1 MTTTDKVSNDLIR
14 SGSPYLRQHA
24 YNPVN
29 WVEWSAKAFED
40 AKAADK
46 LVIVSIGYS
55 ACHWCHVM
63 EHESFEDEEVAAVM
77 NKFFVCIKVDRE
89 ERPDIDQIYMDAV
102 QLMTGRGGWPLNC
115 ITLPD
120 QRPIYGGTY
129 FPKEQWRQVLL
140 QVYNFYKSDS
150 IKCAEYA
157 EELTQGVKRIELIKP
172 DQKISTIPPDFADMY
187 FRWSKQFDNEE
198 GGPNRA
204 PKFALPD
211 SYQFLL
217 QYYFHFN
224 ELTCKEHVDLTLKKL
239 AYGGI
244 YDQLGGGFTR
254 YSTDMLWK
262 VPHFEKMLYDN
273 GQMLSLYAN
282 AFKADNNFLYKE
294 ICYQIIQFVEQELT
308 SPSGGFYAALDA
320 DSEGEEGKFYVW
332 TKNELEEL
340 FKEDAPLFF
349 DYFNINEKGFW
360 EHGNYIPLRF
370 EDDEVIAERFR
381 LSIDELRLRIQSMR
395 LTAMNIRKKRIKPGL
410 DNKVIVGWN
419 ALMIKGLA
427 DAYCAFK
434 EIRFIELAERNLEF
448 IKQHLTGVDGLLH
461 HNCKDPKDLPQMK
474 DKGYAFL
481 DDYALMIDANIHLY
495 QAVFKEEYLL
505 KALELTKAVIENF
518 SNDETGFFW
527 YTPNFGEQ
535 LIARKMEVQDNV
547 IPSANGVMAKNLF
560 RLARY
565 FGLPEYEL
573 RAKNMVQQMNKEIHS
588 ATPWYSGWAQ
598 VSLNIYQPF
607 YEVAITGDD
616 SNEIIDQLHKTYRPN
631 VLIAAATSNSEIPIL
646 KDRFKEGE
654 LQIFVCRN
662 NTCSLPVKSF
672 DELLHLLS
680 Q

>member
-1 MTTTDKVSNDLIR
+1 MTTTAKVPNDLIH

-29 WVEWSAKAFED
+29 WVEWSAQAFED
-40 AKAADK
+40 AKAAEK

-63 EHESFEDEEVAAVM
+63 EHESFEDDEIATVM

-140 QVYNFYKSDS
+140 QVYNFYKSDPV
-150 IKCAEYA
+150 KCAEYA
-157 EELTQGVKRIELIKP
+157 EELTQGVKRVELIKP
-172 DQKISTIPPDFADMY
+172 KQKTETSPPDFADMY
-187 FRWSKQFDNEE
+187 LRWSRQFDNEE

-217 QYYFHFN
+217 HYYFQFKD
-224 ELTCKEHVDLTLKKL
+224 ESCKEHVDLTLKKL

-244 YDQLGGGFTR
+244 YDQIGGGFTR
-254 YSTDMLWK
+254 YSTDLLWK

-273 GQMLSLYAN
+273 GQMLSLFAN
-282 AFKADNNFLYKE
+282 AYRAENNILYKE
-294 ICYQIIQFVEQELT
+294 ICYQIIEFVERELT

-332 TKNELEEL
+332 KKEEVEEL
-340 FKEDAPLFF
+340 FKEEAPLFL
-349 DYFNINEKGFW
+349 DYFNINEKGYW
-360 EHGNYIPLRF
+360 EHGNYIPLRD
-370 EDDEVIAERFR
+370 EDDEVTAERYKI
-381 LSIDELRLRIQSMR
+381 SVDELRQRIIVMR
-395 LTAMNIRKKRIKPGL
+395 LTAMNIRSKRVAPGL
-410 DNKVIVGWN
+410 DNKVILGWN

-434 EIRFIELAERNLEF
+434 EIRFIDLAERNLEF
-448 IKQHLTGVDGLLH
+448 IQQHLTGTDGLLH
-461 HNCKDPKDLPQMK
+461 HNCKDPNDLPQMK

-481 DDYALMIDANIHLY
+481 DDYALMIDAYIHLY
-495 QAVFKEEYLL
+495 QAIFKEEYLI
-505 KALELTKAVIENF
+505 KALELTKVVIENF
-518 SNDETGFFW
+518 SDDETGFFW

-547 IPSANGVMAKNLF
+547 IPSANGIMAKNLF

-565 FGLPEYEL
+565 FALPEYEQ
-573 RAKNMVQQMNKEIHS
+573 RARSMVMQMSKEIHS

-598 VSLNIYQPF
+598 VLLNISQPF

-616 SNEIIDQLHKTYRPN
+616 SNEIVDQLHKNYQPN
-631 VLIAAATSNSEIPIL
+631 MLVAAAKSNSEIPL
-646 KDRFKEGE
+646 LNDRFTEGK
-654 LQIFVCRN
+654 LQVFVCRD
-662 NTCSLPVKSF
+662 NTCSLPVNSF
-672 DELLHLLS
+672 KDLTQLLN

>member
-1 MTTTDKVSNDLIR
+1 MTTTDKVSNDLIH

-150 IKCAEYA
+150 VKCAEYA

-172 DQKISTIPPDFADMY
+172 DQKISTVPPDFADMY

-198 GGPNRA
+198 GGPNQA

-294 ICYQIIQFVEQELT
+294 ICYHIIQFVEQELT

-448 IKQHLTGVDGLLH
+448 IQQHLTGVDGLLH

-631 VLIAAATSNSEIPIL
+631 ALIAAATSNSEIPIL